1 MPSTRARA
9 VAGGSVAAKESLNM
23 IDGSPGI
30 VERAYQIAR
39 TGRAADV
46 NELKAILKSEGYF
59 NVAGQ
64 LAGPVLLRALRDL
77 CIAARR

>member
-1 MPSTRARA
+1 M
-9 VAGGSVAAKESLNM
+9 KEGLNM
-23 IDGSPGI
+23 MDTSRGI

-39 TGRAADV
+39 TGRAASVDDI
-46 NELKAILKSEGYF
+46 KAILKSEGYF

-64 LAGPVLLRALRDL
+64 LAGPVLLKALRDL